1 MLAHRF
7 FTNPLCHA
15 LLFSSTILL
24 VVTVGEARS
33 AQEIPPVPAIMI
45 PDFIGVEPAQQKFQN
60 ALSKTLFAVPGI
72 RVVPARC
79 DDQGAFVSGLGLVL
93 KEDAGIVANFGD
105 QGAYV
110 IEQGGAGVANINGA
124 QFTVEEDGSGTINR
138 VGQDGEQI
146 TIEADGSGSYNGQA
160 DQITLDGKG
169 GGTWNSERMGQV
181 VIEPDGSGVWNG
193 PLGQV
198 VNEGDGKGSWNGEHV
213 IINDGDGN
221 GTMDGQSVKMEPLP
235 PVPKAGKFPL
245 LTKFRLP
252 PAVCGYLITLEDR
265 ILFNFDK
272 ADLRSDASATVD
284 SLAAALISAAP
295 KRLEIR
301 GHTDAKGTD
310 EYNLDLS
317 ERRALT
323 VKSALKDRKVT
334 TEMEAKGLGETQ
346 PVALNKVD
354 GKDNPAGRQLNRRV
368 EIFVPD

>member
-1 MLAHRF
+1 MLVTRL
-7 FTNPLCHA
+7 FTSMLCHA
-15 LLFSSTILL
+15 LLLSSTILS
-24 VVTVGEARS
+24 VVNVGEARS
-33 AQEIPPVPAIMI
+33 EQEIPPVPAIVI

-60 ALSKTLFAVPGI
+60 ALGEGLFAIPGI
-72 RVVPARC
+72 RVGPARC

-93 KEDAGIVANFGD
+93 SEDAGIVANFGD
-105 QGAYV
+105 QGAYI
-110 IEQGGAGVANINGA
+110 IEQGGAGVASINGA

-138 VGQDGEQI
+138 ASEQI
-146 TIEADGSGSYNGQA
+146 AIEADGSGSYNGQA

-221 GTMDGQSVKMEPLP
+221 GTIDGQSVKMEPLP

-346 PVALNKVD
+346 PVALNEVD